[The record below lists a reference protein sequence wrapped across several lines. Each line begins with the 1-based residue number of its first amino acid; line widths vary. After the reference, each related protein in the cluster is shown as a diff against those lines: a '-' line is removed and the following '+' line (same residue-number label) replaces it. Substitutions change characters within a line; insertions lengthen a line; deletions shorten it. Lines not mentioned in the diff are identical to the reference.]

1 MPSEPPIRVLLF
13 ARYAELVGRAHLE
26 LAGGTSPTVAGVVEH
41 IRALEGGSRI
51 PAAPLVAVNMRQA
64 TLDTPVRPGDEI
76 ALLPPLAGG

>member
-13 ARYAELVGRAHLE
+13 ARYAELVGREHLE
-26 LAGGTSPTVAGVVEH
+26 LAGGTVPTVGGVVEH
-41 IRALEGGSRI
+41 IRSLPGGGRI

-64 TLDTPVRPGDEI
+64 TLDTPVRAGDEI